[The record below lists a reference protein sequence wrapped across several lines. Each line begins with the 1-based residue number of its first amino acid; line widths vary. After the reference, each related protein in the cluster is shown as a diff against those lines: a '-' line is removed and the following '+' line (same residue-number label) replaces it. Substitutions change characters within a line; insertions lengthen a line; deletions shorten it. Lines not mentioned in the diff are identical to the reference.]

1 MLEFTNYFKQSFSL
15 SKKKKKKITLIS
27 DFTIEEIRVSFLQA
41 LTSSNSLLPPFK
53 DDKFISNFFQQL
65 GRSKFVTENLSRQK
79 WEKNDA
85 GRVAWSR
92 AKIRAKERSGGGRG
106 GRELGGRNN
115 PVTESRI
122 SDFWGL
128 HRANFCTGSLRCYRK
143 FRDPARNGMLN
154 HVDQRP
160 DVGRG
165 FLEVPSHFGIN
176 IFTFVNLLS
185 ESYQLEPSPRNRT
198 CG

>member
-1 MLEFTNYFKQSFSL
+1 MFYENNSMLEFTNYFKQSFSL

-92 AKIRAKERSGGGRG
+92 AKIRAKERSGGGG
-106 GRELGGRNN
+106 GGGNSG
-115 PVTESRI
+115 EEI
-122 SDFWGL
+122 I
-128 HRANFCTGSLRCYRK
+128 
-143 FRDPARNGMLN
+143 
-154 HVDQRP
+154 Q
-160 DVGRG
+160 
-165 FLEVPSHFGIN
+165 
-176 IFTFVNLLS
+176 
-185 ESYQLEPSPRNRT
+185 
-198 CG
+198 